1 MADVFPYG
9 LAQRFEPV
17 RPVGR
22 GGMGTVFEA
31 EDTLLRRRVA
41 VKVLTAYGSV
51 SEAAARRFEAE
62 ARALA
67 RISHPNVVGVY
78 DAGVDEGTPYLVME
92 FLDGSDIS
100 ELVRAGGA
108 LPVGEA
114 CRIAA
119 DTLAGLGAAHHRGV
133 LHRDVKPANIRVTAR
148 GRVVLYD
155 FGLARLTG
163 EVAITSAGDLLGT
176 PQYMAPERIR
186 GELPVAAS
194 DVYGVGACLHFMLT
208 GASPFGEAHHVE
220 VLLNRVI
227 RDGMPSLHDSPVAIP
242 AGLADAVDALSA
254 RDLDARTPS
263 AAAAEAL
270 IRPWTDEE
278 DGTPDHAGQEVRP
291 LDHHASGQEIRP
303 LDHHAAGEEAFTLDD
318 HASGLPVPPRPP
330 VPPQVPMPVPVA
342 TPRLGEEEPAEV
354 PQYDW
359 GLVDVQPAQNHSL
372 RTGHVTLSQSTRRL
386 VRSRMTEQTAL
397 SRQREAVGLIQR
409 GNLKEALD
417 LLGGLGAFCVETLGP
432 AHPTTLACQYW
443 QAVCLARL
451 GRAPQALEL
460 FARVSAY
467 HGQGRGTEDA

>member
-1 MADVFPYG
+1 MADVFPRG
-9 LAQRFEPV
+9 LARRFEPV

-31 EDTLLRRRVA
+31 EDGLLRRRVA

-51 SEAAARRFEAE
+51 SEAAARRFEGE

-78 DAGVDEGTPYLVME
+78 DAGIDEGTPYLVME
-92 FLDGSDIS
+92 FLDGSDVS
-100 ELVRAGGA
+100 ALVRTGGP
-108 LPVGEA
+108 LPVREA

-119 DTLAGLGAAHHRGV
+119 DTLAGLGAAHRSGV
-133 LHRDVKPANIRVTAR
+133 LHRDVKPANIRLTAS

-155 FGLARLTG
+155 FGLARLAG

-186 GELPVAAS
+186 GQLPLAAS

-208 GASPFGEAHHVE
+208 GEPPFGEAHHVD
-220 VLLNRVI
+220 VLLDRVT
-227 RDGMPSLHDSPVAIP
+227 RDGLPSLHDGPMAWP

-254 RDLDARTPS
+254 RDVEARIPT
-263 AAAAEAL
+263 AGAAEAL
-270 IRPWTDEE
+270 IRPWAGAGDPAPDRAGVEAEARPVDDRAPGTD
-278 DGTPDHAGQEVRP
+278 
-291 LDHHASGQEIRP
+291 IRP
-303 LDHHAAGEEAFTLDD
+303 LDSHAAGEEPAPLDED
-318 HASGLPVPPRPP
+318 AS
-330 VPPQVPMPVPVA
+330 
-342 TPRLGEEEPAEV
+342 EEV
-354 PQYDW
+354 PEYDW
-359 GLVDVQPAQNHSL
+359 GLVDVRPAPVHPH

-386 VRSRMTEQTAL
+386 VRSRMTGQTAL

-409 GNLKEALD
+409 GNLREALD
-417 LLGGLGAFCVETLGP
+417 LLAGLGPFCTQTLGP

-460 FARVSAY
+460 LARVSA
-467 HGQGRGTEDA
+467 HNGQGRGTEDA

>member
-1 MADVFPYG
+1 MADVFPRG
-9 LAQRFEPV
+9 LARRFEPV

-31 EDTLLRRRVA
+31 EDGLLRRRVA

-51 SEAAARRFEAE
+51 SEAAARRFEGE

-78 DAGVDEGTPYLVME
+78 DAGIDEGTPYLVME

-100 ELVRAGGA
+100 ALVRTGGA

-119 DTLAGLGAAHHRGV
+119 DTLAGLGAAHRSGV
-133 LHRDVKPANIRVTAR
+133 LHRDVKPANIRLTAS

-186 GELPVAAS
+186 GQLPLAAS

-208 GASPFGEAHHVE
+208 GASPFGEAEQVDM
-220 VLLNRVI
+220 LLDRVT
-227 RDGMPSLHDSPVAIP
+227 RDGLPSLHDAPRAWP

-254 RDLDARTPS
+254 RDLEARIPT
-263 AAAAEAL
+263 AGAAEAL
-270 IRPWTDEE
+270 IRPWAGGGDAA
-278 DGTPDHAGQEVRP
+278 PDRAEAEARP
-291 LDHHASGQEIRP
+291 VDHRGSGREIRHLDHHASGTEI
-303 LDHHAAGEEAFTLDD
+303 HHLDD
-318 HASGLPVPPRPP
+318 HASGTEIRHLDDH
-330 VPPQVPMPVPVA
+330 A
-342 TPRLGEEEPAEV
+342 AGEEEPAALDGDGSEEV
-354 PQYDW
+354 PEYDW
-359 GLVDVQPAQNHSL
+359 GLVDVRPAPVPAHRS
-372 RTGHVTLSQSTRRL
+372 GHVTLSQSTRRL
-386 VRSRMTEQTAL
+386 VRSRMTGQTAL

-409 GNLKEALD
+409 GNLREALD
-417 LLGGLGAFCVETLGP
+417 LLAGIGPFCTQTLGP

-460 FARVSAY
+460 FARVSA
-467 HGQGRGTEDA
+467 HNGQGRGTEDA